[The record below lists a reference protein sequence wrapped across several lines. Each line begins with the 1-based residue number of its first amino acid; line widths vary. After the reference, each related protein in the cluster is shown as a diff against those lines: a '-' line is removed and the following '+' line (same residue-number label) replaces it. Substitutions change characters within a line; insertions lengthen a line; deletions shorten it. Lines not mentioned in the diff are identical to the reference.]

1 MKDLPSELQSLDNLN
16 TYRLHLGDAAF
27 WAPWAR
33 EVCRRH
39 GFGPA
44 QVVRSGLQG
53 TYPTMIVDDRWVV
66 KFLGRLFEG
75 GLEFET
81 EQEVNHFLA
90 TGCPLPIPAVLTTGQ
105 LFPGAEWPWPYLV
118 FEYVPG
124 VSVGEVYEQVS
135 WEDRVA
141 LAWQLGEVTRR
152 LHDLPVLPGKIL
164 QPSWDSYLNLLRRQ
178 REKCAGAQRAWGA
191 LPAHMLEQIDSFL
204 LPPEELIEW
213 DVPPHLI
220 HGDITR
226 DNVLG
231 QMTEGRWRTN
241 AIIDWGDALVGS
253 ELYELVAL
261 HLDVFRCDKR
271 LLRVY
276 LDAYGLPLS
285 LRPGFAIKATCTALL
300 HLCNVFVVVSE
311 PFPQAREL
319 ATLDELAVRLWDVE
333 EPGLGE

>member
-1 MKDLPSELQSLDNLN
+1 MENLPSELQALDSLPS
-16 TYRLHLGDAAF
+16 YRLHLGDAAF

-81 EQEVNHFLA
+81 EREVNDFLA
-90 TGCPLPIPAVLTTGQ
+90 ADSPVTVPALLATGQ
-105 LFPGAEWPWPYLV
+105 LFPAADWPWPYLV

-124 VSVGEVYEQVS
+124 VSLSQLQEPLG
-135 WEDRVA
+135 WDGRVA
-141 LAWQLGEVTRR
+141 LAWQLGEMTRR
-152 LHDLPVLPGKIL
+152 LHDLPVPPGKIL
-164 QPSWDSYLNLLRRQ
+164 QPSWDGYLGLLRRQ
-178 REKCAGAQRAWGA
+178 RERCKEAQRAWGA
-191 LPAHMLEQIDSFL
+191 LPAHMLEQIDHFL
-204 LPPEELIEW
+204 LPPEDLIEW

-220 HGDITR
+220 HGDIIR
-226 DNVLG
+226 DHILG
-231 QMTEGRWRTN
+231 QVAEGRWQTN

-261 HLDVFRCDKR
+261 HLDAFQCDKR

-276 LDAYGLPLS
+276 LDAYGLPPS
-285 LRPGFAIKATCTALL
+285 LHSDFAVKATCTALL
-300 HLCNVFVVVSE
+300 HLCNVFVVVVES
-311 PFPQAREL
+311 FPQAREL
-319 ATLDELAVRLWDVE
+319 ATLEELAMRLWDVE